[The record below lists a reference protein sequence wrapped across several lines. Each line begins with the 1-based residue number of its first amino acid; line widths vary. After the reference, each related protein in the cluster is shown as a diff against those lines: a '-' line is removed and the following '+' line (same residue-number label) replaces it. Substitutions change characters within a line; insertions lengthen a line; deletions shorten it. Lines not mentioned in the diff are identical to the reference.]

1 MERPEMIERLLTVLS
16 PVEPR
21 TLEELLTR
29 LGLSTGRKVA
39 GVGAVALRELRARG
53 LARSHGSS
61 QPLRWL
67 AVAAAVAHEGDGSE
81 RHPLPQLDAVVAF
94 TTTIRTTA
102 GGTRRTDL
110 VAVVELGPSWPA
122 ATTPPPRW
130 STALSDA
137 QVASGGLVGARLNA
151 LARAEAQLRA
161 LRTHTALPTLPTETT
176 MTDPSNPLLT
186 SSKDRAEFLAYL
198 ASVDRGARQ
207 DSACAWLA
215 KRGLARTTD
224 EARRWLD
231 QLVLEGLVEEH
242 ERTAADGSLVVR
254 YLPAIPTTPA
264 PLPKSSASAVEPV
277 PAPAPSVS
285 PLASEPEPTPT
296 APSNDAAPPAPA
308 CARCLDLEYRIERGE
323 ETREAFERGVRE
335 AYERE
340 VRRLSLESDRRDIAH
355 DDLRLRFCSALS
367 LSAQVEWP
375 AILDRVRD
383 VRDERDRFAESLSTT
398 RTERD
403 DLALRRDQVEGHRCE
418 LAQMVGL
425 DGGAAWADVL
435 TGVAYEIERL
445 TDKANEA
452 RPPHQGEQ
460 FATSIAGWLVSLS
473 EEAWQQVQQARTDL
487 AKARDLR
494 EQSHQLEQSALDA
507 LDRLVGAPAA
517 PQAAPVAPPAPELVP
532 DPIPLGPAPAAPPPL
547 AKGSSEDGPVHPLQ
561 RAVLAL
567 VLEGHTKARPI
578 AEQLKEDQHRV
589 SSALSALSLAGW
601 IVRTAPGHYAPGRR
615 AA

>member
-1 MERPEMIERLLTVLS
+1 MERPEMVERLRAVLS
-16 PVEPR
+16 STPQ
-21 TLEELLTR
+21 TSTELLTR
-29 LGLSTGRKVA
+29 AGLAAGRRIGTLA
-39 GVGAVALRELRARG
+39 AVALRALRDQG
-53 LARSHGSS
+53 VVRSHGEYPHMTWS
-61 QPLRWL
+61 LVE
-67 AVAAAVAHEGDGSE
+67 AGDSDLE
-81 RHPLPQLDAVVAF
+81 TVELPGLDATVTFA
-94 TTTIRTTA
+94 TTTHRTEI
-102 GGTRRTDL
+102 GTRRTTL
-110 VAVVELGPSWPA
+110 VATVALGPSWPEG
-122 ATTPPPRW
+122 TTPPPRW
-130 STALSDA
+130 STSLLDA
-137 QVASGGLVGARLNA
+137 QVAAGGLAGARSNA
-151 LARAEAQLRA
+151 LTRAEAHLRA
-161 LRTHTALPTLPTETT
+161 LRARKTLLPLPTETV
-176 MTDPSNPLLT
+176 MTDRENPLLNP
-186 SSKDRAEFLAYL
+186 SKNRTDFLSYL
-198 ASVDRGARQ
+198 ASIPKGARQ
-207 DSACAWLA
+207 DSAAAWLV
-215 KRGLARTTD
+215 KRAIAQTAE
-224 EARRWLD
+224 EAVRWLD
-231 QLVLEGLVEEH
+231 ELVIRSVLDEVVGV
-242 ERTAADGSLVVR
+242 ASDGSKIVR
-254 YLPAIPTTPA
+254 YRQHEAA
-264 PLPKSSASAVEPV
+264 PV
-277 PAPAPSVS
+277 PPPAPSVS
-285 PLASEPEPTPT
+285 PLASEPEPEPT
-296 APSNDAAPPAPA
+296 APSNDAAPQAPA

-323 ETREAFERGVRE
+323 EAREAYERGVRE

-445 TDKANEA
+445 TDEANEA

-517 PQAAPVAPPAPELVP
+517 PQAAPAAPQAPELVP
-532 DPIPLGPAPAAPPPL
+532 DPIPLGPAPTAPPPL
-547 AKGSSEDGPVHPLQ
+547 AKGSSEDGPANPLQ
-561 RAVLAL
+561 RSVLAL
-567 VLEGHTKARPI
+567 VLEGHTKAKPI